1 MNVEFVNL
9 LKSGALCPHQVFC
22 RIPALNARET
32 LEHHAGGQYGHAQDE
47 RDQCDAD
54 GH

>member
-1 MNVEFVNL
+1 VEIGGL
-9 LKSGALCPHQVFC
+9 LKGRTLCPHQIFGS
-22 RIPALNARET
+22 IPALYGRET
-32 LEHHAGGQYGHAQDE
+32 LKNHAGGQYGHAQDE